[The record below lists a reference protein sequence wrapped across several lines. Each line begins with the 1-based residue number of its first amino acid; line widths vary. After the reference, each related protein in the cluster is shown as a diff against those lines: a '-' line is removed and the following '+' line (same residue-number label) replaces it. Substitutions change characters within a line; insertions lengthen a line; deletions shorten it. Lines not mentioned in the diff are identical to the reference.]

1 MQQVL
6 DEVDNSY
13 LQQAPP
19 RPLPIMIVI
28 DLLADRFLERP
39 AGAFLNPVLIINLI
53 ALVVLAMLR
62 MPPLLLLIPFTLIIF
77 RLMMSAYRTWLR
89 VADDLTLLQQ
99 GLLIGAYVL
108 KMRPHRSLNGEID
121 GVLLD
126 CALPVALRRTY
137 VGSIWLSDPNE
148 ALRLAHQGRVEVVC
162 LPRTPGTWRVAEE
175 VRCDV
180 RYERTAVMWREP
192 EEEVK
197 G

>member
-1 MQQVL
+1 
-6 DEVDNSY
+6 
-13 LQQAPP
+13 
-19 RPLPIMIVI
+19 
-28 DLLADRFLERP
+28 
-39 AGAFLNPVLIINLI
+39 
-53 ALVVLAMLR
+53 
-62 MPPLLLLIPFTLIIF
+62 
-77 RLMMSAYRTWLR
+77 
-89 VADDLTLLQQ
+89 
-99 GLLIGAYVL
+99 
-108 KMRPHRSLNGEID
+108 MRPHRSLNGEID

-180 RYERTAVMWREP
+180 RYERTGIMWREP
-192 EEEVK
+192 EEESR